1 MLGRPKIVIVGAG
14 MVGSSAALKM
24 AQKELGD
31 IVLVDVVE
39 FVAEGKALDMAE
51 SSPLDGFDV
60 ALVGKTNDYSVIK
73 DSDVVVIT
81 AGVPRKPGMTR
92 MDLLMTNANIVE
104 SICNNIRELA
114 PNAIIIVVTNPLD
127 VMTYIAW
134 KVTGFPRER
143 VMGQAG
149 VLDSIRMRY
158 FVAQELGVSVKDV
171 QAMVLGSHG
180 DQMVP
185 LPRYTTVAGVP
196 ITELLPPETIERIN
210 DRTRKAGTEIV
221 NLLKTGSAYYAP
233 GAAVAEMVEA
243 IVRDKKRLLPCSVL
257 LQGEYGLTDVFIGVP
272 VILGKGG
279 VERIVE
285 LKLTD
290 EELKVLYASA
300 EEVRKGIADWKAEKA
315 KAAAP

>member
-1 MLGRPKIVIVGAG
+1 MLVKPRIAVVGAG

-92 MDLLMTNANIVE
+92 MDLLMTNAGIVE
-104 SICNNIRELA
+104 TISNHIRELA
-114 PNAIIIVVTNPLD
+114 PNSIVIVVTNPLD
-127 VMTYIAW
+127 VMTYVAW

-185 LPRYTTVAGVP
+185 LPRYTTVSGVP

-243 IVRDKKRLLPCSVL
+243 IVRDKKRLMPCSVL
-257 LQGEYGLTDVFIGVP
+257 LKGEYGLNDVFIGVP
-272 VILGKGG
+272 VILGKNG

-285 LKLTD
+285 LKLTE
-290 EELKVLYASA
+290 EELKALHQSA
-300 EEVRKGIADWKAEKA
+300 EEVRKGIADWEGEKA
-315 KAAAP
+315 KAA

>member
-1 MLGRPKIVIVGAG
+1 MLVKPRIAVVGAG

-92 MDLLMTNANIVE
+92 MDLLMTNAGIVE
-104 SICNNIRELA
+104 TISNHIRELA
-114 PNAIIIVVTNPLD
+114 PNSIVIVVTNPLD
-127 VMTYIAW
+127 VMTYVAW

-158 FVAQELGVSVKDV
+158 FVSQELGVSVKDV

-185 LPRYTTVAGVP
+185 LPRYTTVSGVP

-243 IVRDKKRLLPCSVL
+243 IVRDKKRLMPCSVL
-257 LQGEYGLTDVFIGVP
+257 LKGEYGLNDVFIGVP
-272 VILGKGG
+272 VILGKNG

-285 LKLTD
+285 LKLTE
-290 EELKVLYASA
+290 EELKALHQSA
-300 EEVRKGIADWKAEKA
+300 EEVRKGIADWEGEKA
-315 KAAAP
+315 KAAS

>member
-1 MLGRPKIVIVGAG
+1 MLGKPKIAVVGAG

-60 ALVGKTNDYSVIK
+60 ALIGKTNDYSVIK

-92 MDLLMTNANIVE
+92 MDLLMTNAGIVE
-104 SICNNIRELA
+104 TISNHIRELA
-114 PNAIIIVVTNPLD
+114 PNSIVIIVTNPLD
-127 VMTYIAW
+127 VMTYVAW

-185 LPRYTTVAGVP
+185 LPRYTTVSGVP

-233 GAAVAEMVEA
+233 GAAVVEMVEA
-243 IVRDKKRLLPCSVL
+243 IVRDKKRLMPCSVL
-257 LQGEYGLTDVFIGVP
+257 LKGEYGLNDVFIGVP
-272 VILGKGG
+272 VILGKNG

-285 LKLTD
+285 LKLTE
-290 EELKVLYASA
+290 EELKALHQSA
-300 EEVRKGIADWKAEKA
+300 EEVRKGIADWEGEKA
-315 KAAAP
+315 KAAS

>member
-1 MLGRPKIVIVGAG
+1 

-92 MDLLMTNANIVE
+92 MDLLMTNAGIVE
-104 SICNNIRELA
+104 TISNHIRELA
-114 PNAIIIVVTNPLD
+114 PNSIVIVVTNPLD
-127 VMTYIAW
+127 VMTYVAW

-143 VMGQAG
+143 VVGQAG

-158 FVAQELGVSVKDV
+158 FVAQEIGVSVKDV

-185 LPRYTTVAGVP
+185 LPRYTTVSGVP

-243 IVRDKKRLLPCSVL
+243 IVRDKKRLMPCSVL
-257 LQGEYGLTDVFIGVP
+257 LKGEYGLNDVFIGVP
-272 VILGKGG
+272 VILGKNG

-285 LKLTD
+285 LKLTE
-290 EELKVLYASA
+290 EELKALHQSA
-300 EEVRKGIADWKAEKA
+300 EEVRKGISDWEGEKA
-315 KAAAP
+315 KAAS

>member
-1 MLGRPKIVIVGAG
+1 MLGKPKIAVVGAG

-92 MDLLMTNANIVE
+92 MDLLMTNAGIVE
-104 SICNNIRELA
+104 TISNHIRELA
-114 PNAIIIVVTNPLD
+114 PNSIVIVVTNPLD
-127 VMTYIAW
+127 VMTYVAW

-185 LPRYTTVAGVP
+185 LPRYTTVSGVP

-233 GAAVAEMVEA
+233 GSAVAEMVEA
-243 IVRDKKRLLPCSVL
+243 IVRDKKRLMPCSVL
-257 LQGEYGLTDVFIGVP
+257 LKGEYGLNDVFIGVP
-272 VILGKGG
+272 VILGKNG

-285 LKLTD
+285 LKLTE
-290 EELKVLYASA
+290 EELKALHQSA
-300 EEVRKGIADWKAEKA
+300 EEVRKGIADWEGEKA
-315 KAAAP
+315 KAAS

>member
-1 MLGRPKIVIVGAG
+1 MLGKPKIAVVGAG

-39 FVAEGKALDMAE
+39 FVAEGKALDIAE

-60 ALVGKTNDYSVIK
+60 ALDGKTNDYSVIK

-92 MDLLMTNANIVE
+92 MDLLMTNAGIVE
-104 SICNNIRELA
+104 TISNHIRELA
-114 PNAIIIVVTNPLD
+114 PNSIVIVVTNPLD
-127 VMTYIAW
+127 VMTYVAW

-185 LPRYTTVAGVP
+185 LPRYTTVSGVP

-243 IVRDKKRLLPCSVL
+243 IVRDKKRLMPCSVL
-257 LQGEYGLTDVFIGVP
+257 LKGEYGLNDVFIGVP
-272 VILGKGG
+272 VILGKNG

-285 LKLTD
+285 LKLTE
-290 EELKVLYASA
+290 EELKALHQSA
-300 EEVRKGIADWKAEKA
+300 EEVRKGIADWEGEKA
-315 KAAAP
+315 KAAS

>member
-1 MLGRPKIVIVGAG
+1 
-14 MVGSSAALKM
+14 
-24 AQKELGD
+24 
-31 IVLVDVVE
+31 VE

-92 MDLLMTNANIVE
+92 MDLLMTNAGIVE
-104 SICNNIRELA
+104 TISNHIRELA
-114 PNAIIIVVTNPLD
+114 PNSIVIIVTNPLD
-127 VMTYIAW
+127 VMTYVAW

-185 LPRYTTVAGVP
+185 LPRYTTVSGVP

-243 IVRDKKRLLPCSVL
+243 IVRDKKRLMPCSVL
-257 LQGEYGLTDVFIGVP
+257 LKGEYGLNDVFIGVP
-272 VILGKGG
+272 VILGKNG

-285 LKLTD
+285 LKLTE
-290 EELKVLYASA
+290 EELKALHQSA
-300 EEVRKGIADWKAEKA
+300 EEVRKGIADWEGEKA
-315 KAAAP
+315 KAA

>member
-1 MLGRPKIVIVGAG
+1 MLGKPKIAVVGAG

-39 FVAEGKALDMAE
+39 FVADGKALDMAE

-60 ALVGKTNDYSVIK
+60 ALIGKTNDYSVIK
-73 DSDVVVIT
+73 DSDVIVIT

-92 MDLLMTNANIVE
+92 MDLLMTNAGIVE
-104 SICNNIRELA
+104 TIANNVRELA
-114 PNAIIIVVTNPLD
+114 PNSIVIVVTNPLD
-127 VMTYIAW
+127 VMTYVAW

-143 VMGQAG
+143 VIGQAG

-158 FVAQELGVSVKDV
+158 FVALELGVSVKDV

-185 LPRYTTVAGVP
+185 LPRYTTVSGVP
-196 ITELLPPETIERIN
+196 ITELLPPDTIERIN

-233 GAAVAEMVEA
+233 GA
-243 IVRDKKRLLPCSVL
+243 
-257 LQGEYGLTDVFIGVP
+257 
-272 VILGKGG
+272 
-279 VERIVE
+279 
-285 LKLTD
+285 
-290 EELKVLYASA
+290 
-300 EEVRKGIADWKAEKA
+300 
-315 KAAAP
+315 

>member
-1 MLGRPKIVIVGAG
+1 MLGKPKIAVVGAG

-60 ALVGKTNDYSVIK
+60 ALIGKTNDYSVIK

-92 MDLLMTNANIVE
+92 MDLLMTNAGIVE
-104 SICNNIRELA
+104 TISNHIRELA
-114 PNAIIIVVTNPLD
+114 PNSIVIVVTNPLD
-127 VMTYIAW
+127 VMTYVAW
-134 KVTGFPRER
+134 KITGFPRER

-185 LPRYTTVAGVP
+185 LPRYTTVSGVP

-243 IVRDKKRLLPCSVL
+243 IVRDKKRLMPCSVL
-257 LQGEYGLTDVFIGVP
+257 LKGEYGLNDVFIGVP
-272 VILGKGG
+272 VILGKNG

-285 LKLTD
+285 LKLTE
-290 EELKVLYASA
+290 EELKALHQSA
-300 EEVRKGIADWKAEKA
+300 EEVRKGIADWEGEKA
-315 KAAAP
+315 KAAS

>member
-1 MLGRPKIVIVGAG
+1 MLGKPKIAVVGAG

-92 MDLLMTNANIVE
+92 MDLLMTNAGIVE
-104 SICNNIRELA
+104 TISNHIRELA
-114 PNAIIIVVTNPLD
+114 PNSIVIVVTNPLD
-127 VMTYIAW
+127 VMTYVAW

-185 LPRYTTVAGVP
+185 LPRYTTVSGVP

-243 IVRDKKRLLPCSVL
+243 IVRDKKRLMPCSVL
-257 LQGEYGLTDVFIGVP
+257 LKGEYGLNDVFIGVP
-272 VILGKGG
+272 VILGKNG

-285 LKLTD
+285 LKLTE
-290 EELKVLYASA
+290 EELKALHQSA
-300 EEVRKGIADWKAEKA
+300 EEVRKGIADWEGEKA
-315 KAAAP
+315 KAAS

>member
-1 MLGRPKIVIVGAG
+1 
-14 MVGSSAALKM
+14 
-24 AQKELGD
+24 LGD

-92 MDLLMTNANIVE
+92 MDLLMTNAGIVE
-104 SICNNIRELA
+104 TISNHIRELA
-114 PNAIIIVVTNPLD
+114 PNSIVIVVTNPLD
-127 VMTYIAW
+127 VMTYVAW

-185 LPRYTTVAGVP
+185 LPRYTTVSGVP

-243 IVRDKKRLLPCSVL
+243 IVRDKKRLMPCSVL
-257 LQGEYGLTDVFIGVP
+257 LKGEYGLNDVFIGVP
-272 VILGKGG
+272 VILGKNG

-285 LKLTD
+285 LKLTE
-290 EELKVLYASA
+290 EELKALHQSA
-300 EEVRKGIADWKAEKA
+300 EEVRKGIADWEGEKA
-315 KAAAP
+315 KAAS

>member
-1 MLGRPKIVIVGAG
+1 MLGKPKIAVVGAG

-92 MDLLMTNANIVE
+92 MDLLMTNAGIVE
-104 SICNNIRELA
+104 TISNHIRELA
-114 PNAIIIVVTNPLD
+114 PNSIVIVVTNPLD
-127 VMTYIAW
+127 VMTYVAW

-185 LPRYTTVAGVP
+185 LPRYTTVSGVP

-243 IVRDKKRLLPCSVL
+243 IVQDKKRLMPCSVL
-257 LQGEYGLTDVFIGVP
+257 LKGEYGLNDVFIGVP
-272 VILGKGG
+272 VILGKNG

-285 LKLTD
+285 LKLTE
-290 EELKVLYASA
+290 EELKALHQSA
-300 EEVRKGIADWKAEKA
+300 EEVRKGIADWEGEKA
-315 KAAAP
+315 KAAS

>member
-1 MLGRPKIVIVGAG
+1 

-92 MDLLMTNANIVE
+92 MDLLMTNAGIVE
-104 SICNNIRELA
+104 TISNHIRELA
-114 PNAIIIVVTNPLD
+114 PNSIVIVVTNPLD
-127 VMTYIAW
+127 VMTYVAW

-185 LPRYTTVAGVP
+185 LPRYTTVSGVP

-243 IVRDKKRLLPCSVL
+243 IVRDKKRLMPCSVL
-257 LQGEYGLTDVFIGVP
+257 LKGEYGLNDVFIGVP
-272 VILGKGG
+272 VILGKNG

-285 LKLTD
+285 LKLTE
-290 EELKVLYASA
+290 EELKALHQSA
-300 EEVRKGIADWKAEKA
+300 EEVRKGIADWEGEKA
-315 KAAAP
+315 KAAS

>member
-114 PNAIIIVVTNPLD
+114 PNAIVIVVTNPLD

-158 FVAQELGVSVKDV
+158 FVAQELSVSVKDV

-300 EEVRKGIADWKAEKA
+300 EEVRKGIADWEAEKA
-315 KAAAP
+315 KAAAS

>member
-1 MLGRPKIVIVGAG
+1 MLGKPKIVIVGAG

-92 MDLLMTNANIVE
+92 MDLLMTNAGIVE
-104 SICNNIRELA
+104 TISNHICELA
-114 PNAIIIVVTNPLD
+114 PNSIVIIVTNPLD
-127 VMTYIAW
+127 VMTYVAW
-134 KVTGFPRER
+134 KVTGFPCER

-185 LPRYTTVAGVP
+185 LPRYTTVSGVP
-196 ITELLPPETIERIN
+196 ITELLLPETIERIN

-243 IVRDKKRLLPCSVL
+243 IVRDKKRLMPCSVL
-257 LQGEYGLTDVFIGVP
+257 LKGEYGLNDVFIGVP
-272 VILGKGG
+272 VILGKNG

-285 LKLTD
+285 LKLTE
-290 EELKVLYASA
+290 EELKALHQSA
-300 EEVRKGIADWKAEKA
+300 EEVRKGIADWEGEKA
-315 KAAAP
+315 KAAS

>member
-1 MLGRPKIVIVGAG
+1 MLGRPKIAIVGAG

-31 IVLVDVVE
+31 IVLVDIVE

-60 ALVGKTNDYSVIK
+60 ALIGKTNDYSVIK

-92 MDLLMTNANIVE
+92 MDLLMTNAGILETIANHV
-104 SICNNIRELA
+104 RELA
-114 PNAIIIVVTNPLD
+114 PNSVVIVVTNPLD
-127 VMTYIAW
+127 VMTYVAW

-143 VMGQAG
+143 VIGQAG

-158 FVAQELGVSVKDV
+158 FVALELGVSVKDV

-185 LPRYTTVAGVP
+185 LPRYTTVSGVP
-196 ITELLPPETIERIN
+196 ITELLPPDVIERIN

-243 IVRDKKRLLPCSVL
+243 IVRDKKRLMPCSVL
-257 LQGEYGLTDVFIGVP
+257 LKGEYGLSDVFIGVP
-272 VILGKGG
+272 IILGKSG
-279 VERIVE
+279 VEKIVE
-285 LKLTD
+285 LKLTE
-290 EELKVLYASA
+290 EELKALHQSA
-300 EEVRKGIADWKAEKA
+300 EEVRKGIADYEAEKA
-315 KAAAP
+315 KVAAS

>member
-1 MLGRPKIVIVGAG
+1 

-92 MDLLMTNANIVE
+92 MDLLMTNAGIVE
-104 SICNNIRELA
+104 TISNHIRELA
-114 PNAIIIVVTNPLD
+114 PNSIVIIVTNPLD
-127 VMTYIAW
+127 VMTYVAW

-185 LPRYTTVAGVP
+185 LPRYTTVSGVP

-243 IVRDKKRLLPCSVL
+243 IVRDKKRLMPCSVL
-257 LQGEYGLTDVFIGVP
+257 LKGEYGLNDVFIGVP
-272 VILGKGG
+272 VILGKNG

-285 LKLTD
+285 LKLTE
-290 EELKVLYASA
+290 EELKALHQSA
-300 EEVRKGIADWKAEKA
+300 EEVRKGIADWEGEKA
-315 KAAAP
+315 KAA

>member
-1 MLGRPKIVIVGAG
+1 MLGRPKIAVVGAG

-39 FVAEGKALDMAE
+39 FVADGKALDMAE

-60 ALVGKTNDYSVIK
+60 SLIGKTNDYSVIK

-92 MDLLMTNANIVE
+92 MDLLMTNAGIVE
-104 SICNNIRELA
+104 TIANHVRELA
-114 PNAIIIVVTNPLD
+114 PNSIVIVVTNPLD
-127 VMTYIAW
+127 VMTYVAW

-143 VMGQAG
+143 VIGQAG

-158 FVAQELGVSVKDV
+158 FVAIELGVSVKDV

-196 ITELLPPETIERIN
+196 ITELLPPDVIERIN

-243 IVRDKKRLLPCSVL
+243 IVRDKKRLMPCSVL
-257 LQGEYGLTDVFIGVP
+257 LQGEYGLQDVFIGVP
-272 VILGKGG
+272 IILGKNG

-285 LKLTD
+285 LKLTE
-290 EELKVLYASA
+290 EELKALHQSA
-300 EEVRKGIADWKAEKA
+300 EEVRKGIADYEAEKA
-315 KAAAP
+315 KAAAS

>member
-1 MLGRPKIVIVGAG
+1 MLGKPKIAVVGAG

-92 MDLLMTNANIVE
+92 MDLLMTNAGIVE
-104 SICNNIRELA
+104 TISNHIRELA
-114 PNAIIIVVTNPLD
+114 PNSIVIVVTNPLD
-127 VMTYIAW
+127 VMTYVAW

-185 LPRYTTVAGVP
+185 LPRYTTVSGVP

-243 IVRDKKRLLPCSVL
+243 IVRDKKRLMPCSVL
-257 LQGEYGLTDVFIGVP
+257 LKGEYGLNDVFIGVP
-272 VILGKGG
+272 VILGKNG
-279 VERIVE
+279 VERVVE
-285 LKLTD
+285 LKLTE
-290 EELKVLYASA
+290 EELKALHQSA
-300 EEVRKGIADWKAEKA
+300 EEVRKGIADWEGEKA
-315 KAAAP
+315 KAAS

>member
-114 PNAIIIVVTNPLD
+114 PNAIVIVVTNPLD

-158 FVAQELGVSVKDV
+158 FVAQELSVSVKDV

-233 GAAVAEMVEA
+233 AAAVAEMVEA

-315 KAAAP
+315 KAAAS

>member
-1 MLGRPKIVIVGAG
+1 MLGKPKISVVGAG

-92 MDLLMTNANIVE
+92 MDLLMTNAGIVE
-104 SICNNIRELA
+104 TISNHIRELA
-114 PNAIIIVVTNPLD
+114 PNSIVIVVTNPLD
-127 VMTYIAW
+127 VMTYVAW

-185 LPRYTTVAGVP
+185 LPRYTTVSGVP

-243 IVRDKKRLLPCSVL
+243 IVRDKKRLMPCSVFL
-257 LQGEYGLTDVFIGVP
+257 KGEYGLNDVFIGVP
-272 VILGKGG
+272 VILGKNG

-285 LKLTD
+285 LKLTE
-290 EELKVLYASA
+290 EELKALHQSG
-300 EEVRKGIADWKAEKA
+300 EEVRKGIADWEGEKA
-315 KAAAP
+315 KAAS

>member
-1 MLGRPKIVIVGAG
+1 
-14 MVGSSAALKM
+14 M

-92 MDLLMTNANIVE
+92 MDLLMTNAGIVE
-104 SICNNIRELA
+104 TISNHIRELA
-114 PNAIIIVVTNPLD
+114 PNSIVIIVTNPLD
-127 VMTYIAW
+127 VMTYVAW

-185 LPRYTTVAGVP
+185 LPRYTTVSGVP

-243 IVRDKKRLLPCSVL
+243 IVRDKKRLMPCSVL
-257 LQGEYGLTDVFIGVP
+257 LKGEYGLNDVFIGVP
-272 VILGKGG
+272 VILGKNG

-285 LKLTD
+285 LKLTE
-290 EELKVLYASA
+290 EELKALHQSA
-300 EEVRKGIADWKAEKA
+300 EEVRKGIADWEGEKA
-315 KAAAP
+315 KAAS

>member
-1 MLGRPKIVIVGAG
+1 
-14 MVGSSAALKM
+14 
-24 AQKELGD
+24 
-31 IVLVDVVE
+31 
-39 FVAEGKALDMAE
+39 
-51 SSPLDGFDV
+51 
-60 ALVGKTNDYSVIK
+60 
-73 DSDVVVIT
+73 
-81 AGVPRKPGMTR
+81 
-92 MDLLMTNANIVE
+92 
-104 SICNNIRELA
+104 
-114 PNAIIIVVTNPLD
+114 LD

-134 KVTGFPRER
+134 KVTGFSRER

-158 FVAQELGVSVKDV
+158 FVAQALGVSVKDV

-196 ITELLPPETIERIN
+196 ITELLDAETIEHIN
-210 DRTRKAGTEIV
+210 QRTRDGGAEIV

-243 IVRDKKRLLPCSVL
+243 IVRDKKRLLPVSVL
-257 LQGEYGLTDVFIGVP
+257 LQGEYGLRDVFIGVP

-285 LKLTD
+285 LPLTD
-290 EELKVLYASA
+290 EELQALHASA
-300 EEVRKGIADWKAEKA
+300 EEVRKGIADWEAARA
-315 KAAAP
+315 KATS

>member
-1 MLGRPKIVIVGAG
+1 MLGRAKIAVIGAG

-51 SSPLDGFDV
+51 SSPLEGFDV
-60 ALVGKTNDYSVIK
+60 ALVGKTNDYSVIAG
-73 DSDVVVIT
+73 SDVVVIT
-81 AGVPRKPGMTR
+81 AGVARKPGMSR
-92 MDLLMTNANIVE
+92 MDLLMTNAGIIEGIAEQIRRYAPDAIV
-104 SICNNIRELA
+104 
-114 PNAIIIVVTNPLD
+114 IVVTNPLD

-158 FVAQELGVSVKDV
+158 FVAQALGVSVKDV

-196 ITELLPPETIERIN
+196 ITELLDAETIERIN
-210 DRTRKAGTEIV
+210 QRTRDGGAEIV

-243 IVRDKKRLLPCSVL
+243 IVRDKKRLLPASVL
-257 LQGEYGLTDVFIGVP
+257 LQGEYGLREVFIGVP
-272 VILGKGG
+272 VILGKNG

-285 LKLTD
+285 LRLTE
-290 EELKVLYASA
+290 EELHALHRSA
-300 EEVRKGIADWKAEKA
+300 EEVRKGITDWQAA
-315 KAAAP
+315 KA

>member
-1 MLGRPKIVIVGAG
+1 MLGKPKIAVVGAG

-31 IVLVDVVE
+31 IVLVDVME

-92 MDLLMTNANIVE
+92 MDLLMTNAGIVE
-104 SICNNIRELA
+104 TISNHIRELA
-114 PNAIIIVVTNPLD
+114 PNSIVIVVTNPLD
-127 VMTYIAW
+127 VMTYVAW

-185 LPRYTTVAGVP
+185 LPRYTTVSGVP

-243 IVRDKKRLLPCSVL
+243 IVRDKKRLMPCSVL
-257 LQGEYGLTDVFIGVP
+257 LKGEYGLNDVFIGVP
-272 VILGKGG
+272 VILGKNG

-285 LKLTD
+285 LKLTE
-290 EELKVLYASA
+290 EELKALHQSA
-300 EEVRKGIADWKAEKA
+300 EEVRKGIADWEGEKA
-315 KAAAP
+315 KAAS

>member
-1 MLGRPKIVIVGAG
+1 MLGKPRIAVVGAG

-60 ALVGKTNDYSVIK
+60 ALIGKTNDYSVIK

-92 MDLLMTNANIVE
+92 MDLLMTNAGIVE
-104 SICNNIRELA
+104 TISNHIRELA
-114 PNAIIIVVTNPLD
+114 PNSIVIVVTNPLD
-127 VMTYIAW
+127 VMTYVAW

-185 LPRYTTVAGVP
+185 LPRYTTVSGVP

-243 IVRDKKRLLPCSVL
+243 IVRDKKRLMPCSVL
-257 LQGEYGLTDVFIGVP
+257 LKGEYGLNDVFIGVP
-272 VILGKGG
+272 VILGKNG

-285 LKLTD
+285 LKLTE
-290 EELKVLYASA
+290 EELKALHQSA
-300 EEVRKGIADWKAEKA
+300 EEVRKGIADWEGEKA
-315 KAAAP
+315 KAAS

>member
-1 MLGRPKIVIVGAG
+1 
-14 MVGSSAALKM
+14 
-24 AQKELGD
+24 
-31 IVLVDVVE
+31 
-39 FVAEGKALDMAE
+39 
-51 SSPLDGFDV
+51 
-60 ALVGKTNDYSVIK
+60 
-73 DSDVVVIT
+73 
-81 AGVPRKPGMTR
+81 MTR
-92 MDLLMTNANIVE
+92 MDLLMTNAGIVE
-104 SICNNIRELA
+104 TISNHIRELA
-114 PNAIIIVVTNPLD
+114 PNSIVIVVTNPLD
-127 VMTYIAW
+127 VMTYVAW

-185 LPRYTTVAGVP
+185 LPRYTTVSGVP
-196 ITELLPPETIERIN
+196 ITELLPPENIERIN

-243 IVRDKKRLLPCSVL
+243 IVRDKKRLMPCSVL
-257 LQGEYGLTDVFIGVP
+257 LKGEYGLNDVFIGVP
-272 VILGKGG
+272 VILGKNG

-285 LKLTD
+285 LKLTE
-290 EELKVLYASA
+290 EELKALHQSA
-300 EEVRKGIADWKAEKA
+300 EEVRKGIADWEGEKA
-315 KAAAP
+315 KAAS

>member
-114 PNAIIIVVTNPLD
+114 PNAIVIVVTNPLD

-158 FVAQELGVSVKDV
+158 FVAQELSVSVKDV

-315 KAAAP
+315 KAAAS

>member
-1 MLGRPKIVIVGAG
+1 
-14 MVGSSAALKM
+14 M

-92 MDLLMTNANIVE
+92 MDLLMTNAGIVE
-104 SICNNIRELA
+104 TISNHIRELA
-114 PNAIIIVVTNPLD
+114 PNSIVIVVTNPLD
-127 VMTYIAW
+127 VMTYVAC

-185 LPRYTTVAGVP
+185 LPRYTTVSGVP

-243 IVRDKKRLLPCSVL
+243 IVRDKKRLMPCSVL
-257 LQGEYGLTDVFIGVP
+257 LKGEYGLNDVFIGVP
-272 VILGKGG
+272 VILGKNG

-285 LKLTD
+285 LKLTE
-290 EELKVLYASA
+290 EELKALHQSA
-300 EEVRKGIADWKAEKA
+300 EEVRKGIADWEGEKA
-315 KAAAP
+315 KAAS

>member
-1 MLGRPKIVIVGAG
+1 MLGKPKIAVVGAG

-92 MDLLMTNANIVE
+92 MDLLMTNAGIVE
-104 SICNNIRELA
+104 TISNHIRELA
-114 PNAIIIVVTNPLD
+114 PNSIVIIVTNPLD
-127 VMTYIAW
+127 VMTYVAW

-185 LPRYTTVAGVP
+185 LPRYTTVSGVP

-243 IVRDKKRLLPCSVL
+243 IVRDKKRLMPCSVL
-257 LQGEYGLTDVFIGVP
+257 LKGEYGLNDVFIGVP
-272 VILGKGG
+272 VILGKNG

-285 LKLTD
+285 LKLTE
-290 EELKVLYASA
+290 EELKALHQSA
-300 EEVRKGIADWKAEKA
+300 EEVRKGIADWEGEKA
-315 KAAAP
+315 KAA